1 MIEWLGLLL
10 GALILIGVGYIGWTM
25 RQMLRLVTDLTMSTA
40 YLRELANRHDAEILD
55 LKQRK

>member
-1 MIEWLGLLL
+1 MIGWLDIAL
-10 GALILIGVGYIGWTM
+10 GVLILIGVGYIAWTM
-25 RQMLRLVTDLTMSTA
+25 RQMLRLVTDLAMSTA

>member
-10 GALILIGVGYIGWTM
+10 GVLILIGVAYIAWSLQ
-25 RQMLRLVTDLTMSTA
+25 RFLKLVGDLAMSTA
-40 YLRELANRHDAEILD
+40 YLRELANRHDSEILD

>member
-10 GALILIGVGYIGWTM
+10 GALILVGVGYIGWTM
-25 RQMLRLVTDLTMSTA
+25 RQMLRLVTDLAMSTA